1 MNNIDKRIEII
12 NQKVLEGA
20 KQKDLGKIKEGISDL
35 RDILQSLK
43 EWVSN
48 IFSEEDIK
56 NLEQEDPFAVQIVN
70 YIQQV
75 NEIIHNFLSFIE
87 QENFSEKDIEELKNL
102 EMEIEQVTE
111 IIEEIMDESIEDYS
125 DTDLDEAMNILEGY
139 IPEELGELEEL
150 EESQQSEQSDLLFD
164 DQDEEDEYLNQ
175 LLDNINEAL
184 EKDDEQKI
192 AEELDKLNKY
202 IKEQEQE

>member
-43 EWVSN
+43 EWISN
-48 IFSEEDIK
+48 TFSEEDIK

-87 QENFSEKDIEELKNL
+87 QEKFSEKDIEELKNL

-150 EESQQSEQSDLLFD
+150 EESEQSEQSDLLFD

-192 AEELDKLNKY
+192 VEELDKLNKY

>member
-48 IFSEEDIK
+48 TFSEEDIK

-87 QENFSEKDIEELKNL
+87 QEKFSEKDIEELKNL

>member
-48 IFSEEDIK
+48 TFSEEDIK
-56 NLEQEDPFAVQIVN
+56 NLEQEDPFAVQIIN

-87 QENFSEKDIEELKNL
+87 QEKFSEKDIEELKNL

-139 IPEELGELEEL
+139 IPEKLGELEKL

-192 AEELDKLNKY
+192 VEELDKLNKY

>member
-48 IFSEEDIK
+48 TFSEEDIK

-192 AEELDKLNKY
+192 VEELDKLNKY